1 MKKIGIIGSTGIKI
15 ELLAEKY
22 SFESI
27 TADDREFKFYHGFT
41 DNAEIFLTAR
51 NQYAGSVPPH
61 NVDYK
66 LIMLGMK
73 ALGVDVIIGTSVSG
87 SLRPEIPPKTYLV
100 LDQFLDF
107 TKHTPFTAFDDD
119 HFAFVDFS
127 EPYCPTCRRHLIDA
141 CEKAGVNYLSHG
153 CYVGVDGPRYET
165 NAEVR
170 MYAMLGGDIVG
181 MTNVTEAI
189 MARETGQ
196 CYASL
201 SVVSNYG
208 AGIDAKKTEV
218 LRIDCYN
225 KTMEALDG
233 TVAVL
238 REFIK
243 CYDGEKTCA
252 CAEKISDMLYSE
264 AKK

>member
-15 ELLAEKY
+15 ELLADNY

-27 TADDREFKFYHGFT
+27 DVNGSEFKFYRGT
-41 DNAEIFLTAR
+41 TENAEIYLTAR

-61 NVDYK
+61 KIDYK
-66 LIMLGMK
+66 LIMHGMK

-87 SLRPEIPPKTYLV
+87 SLHPEIPPKTYLV

-107 TKHTPFTAFDDD
+107 TKRTPFTAFEDD

-127 EPYCPTCRRHLIDA
+127 EPYCPTCRKHLISA
-141 CEKAGVNYLSHG
+141 CEKAGVSYLPRG

-165 NAEVR
+165 NAEVK
-170 MYAMLGGDIVG
+170 MYGMLGGDIVG

-208 AGIDAKKTEV
+208 AGIGEKAEV
-218 LRIDCYN
+218 LRIDCFN

-233 TVAVL
+233 TITVL

-243 CYDGEKTCA
+243 EYDGEKICA
-252 CAEKISDMLYSE
+252 CAEKISDMLFSE